1 MGGFWSRVAFH
12 EGVGPLK
19 CEYHPRA
26 KAEFVCSVC
35 GIGLCERCAIEDRG
49 RIYCDGCYASEG
61 LEIDDTRAVRAEAVE
76 DSEDYIDLEL
86 MDILDTED
94 DDGLF

>member
-1 MGGFWSRVAFH
+1 M
-12 EGVGPLK
+12 K
-19 CEYHPRA
+19 CQYHPRA
-26 KAEFVCSVC
+26 NATAVCSVC
-35 GIGLCERCAIEDRG
+35 GIALCNRCVIEDRG
-49 RIYCDGCYASEG
+49 RNYCDGCYASEQ
-61 LEIDDTRAVRAEAVE
+61 LEDDGRGAVHAEELE

>member
-1 MGGFWSRVAFH
+1 V
-12 EGVGPLK
+12 K

-26 KAEFVCSVC
+26 RATAVCSVC
-35 GIGLCERCAIEDRG
+35 GIGLCNRCVIEDRG
-49 RIYCDGCYASEG
+49 RKYCDGCYASETADDDG
-61 LEIDDTRAVRAEAVE
+61 EDTAHAEELEE
-76 DSEDYIDLEL
+76 SEDYIDLEL